1 LKKLLFAPF
10 EIKKSLNMMEIQDLI
25 TVSNS
30 VAKDPLTSTVYKQ
43 YIEERVFNKIVKNDE
58 IWSKN
63 LLKNTNNQI
72 LRDFIDK
79 KNFHLLRNIEVGSCV
94 TINTERNNLDELSIN
109 CPAVVVKILKGNK
122 NIGYV
127 VPLSF
132 DIQTATHKSLIL
144 NENISPYKTSTVLR
158 CEFITPIFLDNLDNQ
173 NLYLKKPL
181 ITKINNFIRT
191 GKNNFEEVLTGVPN
205 FDPFDIRTPERLY
218 FENYIEEVSLG
229 TRNFLDTGFV
239 EESAEHETSNIINMV
254 DYIYTKSLGNKE
266 ISKFNIEKKKLV
278 TDFREL
284 RSLQNVG

>member
-1 LKKLLFAPF
+1 MKKLLLAPF
-10 EIKKSLNMMEIQDLI
+10 EIKKTLNIREIEDLI

-30 VAKDPLTSTVYKQ
+30 IAKDPLTSPVYKQ
-43 YIEERVFNKIVKNDE
+43 FIEERVFNKIIKNDE
-58 IWSKN
+58 IWSRN

-79 KNFHLLRNIEVGSCV
+79 KNFHLLKSIEVGSCV
-94 TINTERNNLDELSIN
+94 KINSERNSLEGLSTN
-109 CPAVVVKILKGNK
+109 CSAVVVKILKGNK

-127 VPLSF
+127 VPVSF
-132 DIQTATHKSLIL
+132 DIQTATHKSLVL
-144 NENISPYKTSTVLR
+144 SENISPYRRSTVLR
-158 CEFITPIFLDNLDNQ
+158 CEFITPVFLENLENET
-173 NLYLKKPL
+173 LYFKKPF
-181 ITKINNFIRT
+181 ITKINTFIRT
-191 GKNNFEEVLTGVPN
+191 GDNNLEKVFTGVPN

-239 EESAEHETSNIINMV
+239 EESAEQETSNIINMV
-254 DYIYTKSLGNKE
+254 DYIYTKSLSNKE
-266 ISKFNIEKKKLV
+266 FSKYNIENKKLV

>member
-1 LKKLLFAPF
+1 
-10 EIKKSLNMMEIQDLI
+10 M
-25 TVSNS
+25 VSNS
-30 VAKDPLTSTVYKQ
+30 IAKDPLTSPVYKQ

-79 KNFHLLRNIEVGSCV
+79 KNFHLLKKIEVGSCV
-94 TINTERNNLDELSIN
+94 KINAERNSLDGLSVN
-109 CPAVVVKILKGNK
+109 YLAVVVKILKGNK

-132 DIQTATHKSLIL
+132 DIETATHKSLIF

-158 CEFITPIFLDNLDNQ
+158 CEFLMPIFLDNLQNQ
-173 NLYLKKPL
+173 NLSFKKPL
-181 ITKINNFIRT
+181 ISKINNFIRT
-191 GKNNFEEVLTGVPN
+191 GKNNLEEVFTGVPN
-205 FDPFDIRTPERLY
+205 FDPFDIRTPERLH
-218 FENYIEEVSLG
+218 FEDYIEEVSLE
-229 TRNFLDTGFV
+229 TRNFLDTGFI
-239 EESAEHETSNIINMV
+239 EESVEQETSNIINIV
-254 DYIYTKSLGNKE
+254 DYIYTKSLSDKE
-266 ISKFNIEKKKLV
+266 ISKFNIENKKLV